1 MLHRVAADAV
11 LVVHFAFVL
20 FILLGGLLVLRRP
33 KLAWLHA
40 PAVAW
45 AAFVEFSGRICPL
58 TPLENALRQASGD
71 AGYAGDFLE
80 HYLLAAVYPE
90 GLTRHDQ
97 FVLGVAV
104 LLVNI
109 ALYGALALRRR
120 RTSLTRL

>member
-1 MLHRVAADAV
+1 MLYRAAADAV
-11 LVVHFAFVL
+11 LVLHFAFVL

-71 AGYAGDFLE
+71 AGYVGDFLE
-80 HYLLAAVYPE
+80 HYIVIVLYPE
-90 GLTRHDQ
+90 ALTRNLQ
-97 FVLGVAV
+97 VLFGAAV
-104 LLVNI
+104 LLVNV
-109 ALYGALALRRR
+109 ALYGAVYWWWRRA
-120 RTSLTRL
+120 SITRP